1 MLSKTELPECPVA
14 TAVNLIG
21 NKWKPLIIRDLMNG
35 TQRYKYLQYGIKGIS
50 PKVLTENLKQLEDDG
65 IVKREVYAEV
75 PLRVE
80 YSLTPLGEQMR
91 PVILALADWGNKYK
105 KSYQQKNNAT
115 YRLSFSMQLHDS

>member
-91 PVILALADWGNKYK
+91 PVIMALADWGNKYK
-105 KSYQQKNNAT
+105 KSYQAKE
-115 YRLSFSMQLHDS
+115 